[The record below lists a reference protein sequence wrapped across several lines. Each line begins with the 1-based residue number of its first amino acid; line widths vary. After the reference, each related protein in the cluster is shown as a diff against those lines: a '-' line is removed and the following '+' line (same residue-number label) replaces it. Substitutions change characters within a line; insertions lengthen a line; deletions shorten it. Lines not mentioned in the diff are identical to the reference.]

1 MDINNDFIV
10 TDNQKI
16 IFSTD
21 IKSILNENF
30 GMSVSGGE
38 NVFLKKDVENTICYF
53 KKNYPG
59 KSGDTIEIELT
70 KLLNNTGFI
79 DGEANQAIFWLA
91 VMLMNKGAIRSI
103 SYPNVMKLMPFIAS
117 NVKARELKN
126 ERMKKDT
133 EQLKIFMEIYQNAQL
148 KMSNDCTITADEVL
162 EKIITAL
169 PDINIIRREAEKRPQ
184 ILDILKNIHN
194 LSSVCADI
202 ELKNKVDTYMELLN
216 IQS

>member
-1 MDINNDFIV
+1 
-10 TDNQKI
+10 
-16 IFSTD
+16 
-21 IKSILNENF
+21 
-30 GMSVSGGE
+30 
-38 NVFLKKDVENTICYF
+38 
-53 KKNYPG
+53 
-59 KSGDTIEIELT
+59 
-70 KLLNNTGFI
+70 
-79 DGEANQAIFWLA
+79 
-91 VMLMNKGAIRSI
+91 
-103 SYPNVMKLMPFIAS
+103 MKLMPFIAS

-202 ELKNKVDTYMELLN
+202 ELKNKVVHIRVLLN
-216 IQS
+216 IQSYQTCQYLTILFVSIKNINKVKSIQASGNFSLDT